1 MKKALTYIAI
11 ICLPLLSIAQ
21 TGNNRLLEEYLEL
34 FSEKEDYSSD
44 ENEILE
50 TLQYYIE
57 NKINLNDTENNNLT
71 DLFFVEQF
79 HINAIRSYIQQYGQ
93 MLSINELYLINRIDS
108 TTASLMLPFVKV
120 EKVKPEQKTSFH
132 DMVKDGKHSI
142 IIGSKTILEKSKGY
156 IDSTY
161 LGSPWRLYFKYQY
174 KYKDK
179 LLLSFSGD
187 KDPGEELFK
196 GTQKQGFDHYGFSL
210 MINDIGIVKRLV
222 IGNYNIQLG
231 QGLCIWNSS
240 GLNFWVNSNAQKHG
254 RTIKNAGAFTE
265 SNYLKGIASEIRI
278 APKIS
283 LTAFASYSKRDASF
297 EYNNDNDIIYHSF
310 YTSGYHRTTNEY
322 SKKDNITE
330 TIGGGSLKYQSN
342 NLSIALNGYYQHLSD
357 SIIPKENFYNQH
369 YFKGQSNYN
378 MTLDI
383 SYLYRNILFFG
394 ETAFD
399 CNLSNASIIGSQI
412 HLHNSTL
419 TTYYR
424 HYAIDYQN
432 MYANALGQNS
442 GVQNEQG
449 LASMLSCRLPRN
461 IIATAS
467 IDVFKFP

>member
-1 MKKALTYIAI
+1 M
-11 ICLPLLSIAQ
+11 
-21 TGNNRLLEEYLEL
+21 
-34 FSEKEDYSSD
+34 
-44 ENEILE
+44 
-50 TLQYYIE
+50 
-57 NKINLNDTENNNLT
+57 
-71 DLFFVEQF
+71 
-79 HINAIRSYIQQYGQ
+79 
-93 MLSINELYLINRIDS
+93 
-108 TTASLMLPFVKV
+108 
-120 EKVKPEQKTSFH
+120 
-132 DMVKDGKHSI
+132 
-142 IIGSKTILEKSKGY
+142 
-156 IDSTY
+156 
-161 LGSPWRLYFKYQY
+161 
-174 KYKDK
+174 
-179 LLLSFSGD
+179 
-187 KDPGEELFK
+187 
-196 GTQKQGFDHYGFSL
+196 FSL
-210 MINDIGIVKRLV
+210 STLID
-222 IGNYNIQLG
+222 
-231 QGLCIWNSS
+231 
-240 GLNFWVNSNAQKHG
+240 F
-254 RTIKNAGAFTE
+254 
-265 SNYLKGIASEIRI
+265 
-278 APKIS
+278 KIS

-394 ETAFD
+394 ETALD